1 MTVVTESEQEQ
12 SRQAGGTVT
21 EAGVQGDVHGN
32 RGRRAKKR
40 ASCYD
45 AT

>member
-1 MTVVTESEQEQ
+1 MMVAMESEWEQ
-12 SRQAGGTVT
+12 SGQAGGTVT
-21 EAGVQGDVHGN
+21 EVGVQGDVHGN
-32 RGRRAKKR
+32 RGRWAKKR